1 MVLMLTIT
9 YPFMPPPELRGNSRS
24 HWRAKNAKKKEFQE
38 LTFWYMHQQNEPL
51 AEPMDKVTIKYTAY
65 YCGRPIDIDNLIT
78 GMKYAQDCLTIQGI
92 IPDDSPD
99 HIKNVSVEYHR
110 VKHKRQVQLVMEVT
124 EVD

>member
-1 MVLMLTIT
+1 MITIT
-9 YPFMPPPELRGNSRS
+9 YPYMPPKELRGNSRS
-24 HWRAKNAKKKEFQE
+24 HWGDKKKWKDFFQE
-38 LTFWYMHQQNEPL
+38 ATIWRLREQDPK
-51 AEPMDKVTIKYTAY
+51 PMDKVNIKYTAY

>member
-1 MVLMLTIT
+1 
-9 YPFMPPPELRGNSRS
+9 
-24 HWRAKNAKKKEFQE
+24 
-38 LTFWYMHQQNEPL
+38 
-51 AEPMDKVTIKYTAY
+51 
-65 YCGRPIDIDNLIT
+65 
-78 GMKYAQDCLTIQGI
+78 MKYAQDCLTIQVI